1 MDELDLMLLELKDTS
16 ELMIDLAYSSLLY
29 NNRDIAEEVFQ
40 MEEALDEMAMEIQ
53 RKAIERA
60 VKDSDPDKAFAVIKL
75 AQSVEEI
82 SDAARQIADVVL
94 HDVEPHPVIAMSL
107 KESES
112 IITSASV
119 VESSD
124 LAGMTLGDA
133 NLANQCGMWVIAIKR
148 GRKYIYG
155 PDKTTRVSPGDLLFA
170 RGPQDGE
177 SCFRDIVSG
186 TAHLEPV

>member
-29 NNRDIAEEVFQ
+29 NNREIAQEVFQ
-40 MEEALDEMAMEIQ
+40 MEEALDELAMEIQ
-53 RKAIERA
+53 KKAIERA
-60 VKDSDPDKAFAVIKL
+60 VKDADPDKAFAVIRL

-82 SDAARQIADVVL
+82 SDAARQIADVVMR
-94 HDVEPHPVIAMSL
+94 DSEPHPVIALSL
-107 KESES
+107 QDSES

-124 LAGMTLGDA
+124 LSGSTLGDTK
-133 NLANQCGMWVIAIKR
+133 LANQCGMWVIAIKR

-155 PDKTTRVSPGDLLFA
+155 PDKTTRVFPADLLFA

-186 TAHLEPV
+186 SARLENI

>member
-29 NNRDIAEEVFQ
+29 NNRDIAEEVFE

-53 RKAIERA
+53 KKAIERA
-60 VKDSDPDKAFAVIKL
+60 VKDSDLDKAYAVIKL
-75 AQSVEEI
+75 AQSMEEI

-94 HDVEPHPVIAMSL
+94 HDVEPHPVIALSL
-107 KESES
+107 QESES
-112 IITSASV
+112 IISSASV
-119 VESSD
+119 LENSD
-124 LAGMTLGDA
+124 LAGTTLGDA
-133 NLANQCGMWVIAIKR
+133 KLANQCGMWVVAIKR

-155 PDKTTRVSPGDLLFA
+155 PDKTTRVAAGDLLFV

-177 SCFRDIVSG
+177 SCFRDIASG
-186 TAHLEPV
+186 AAHLEPI